1 MICSLCGEARATKRI
16 IVSNS
21 KVAINR
27 ANVCGPCAKIIMH
40 SAERNGLRV
49 TIIYLKGGKR

>member
-16 IVSNS
+16 IVTNS
-21 KVAINR
+21 KDVAINR
-27 ANVCGPCAKIIMH
+27 ANVCGPCTKIIMH

-49 TIIYLKGGKR
+49 TIIYLKGGK